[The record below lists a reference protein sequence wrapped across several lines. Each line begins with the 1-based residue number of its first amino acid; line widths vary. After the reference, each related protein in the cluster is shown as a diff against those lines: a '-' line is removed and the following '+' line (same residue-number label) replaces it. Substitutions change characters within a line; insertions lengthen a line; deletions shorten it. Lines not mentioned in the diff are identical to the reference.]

1 MAIVEYIILSDQQLV
16 LLSREGDAAA
26 FEALIGRYRSS
37 LRQLFLTHN
46 LSVDDTDD
54 LLQETYIKLFLRLDS
69 YNPTYTFGQWA
80 YTIARNTFIDYC
92 RGRHSELI
100 ARELPDIF
108 PIEPSANPEQRVIIA
123 QNNDQ
128 LMMRMAQLP
137 LRYRQLIEMRFLS
150 ELSYEEIASQLGIP
164 LGTVST
170 QIHRAR
176 ARLLKLMQ
184 T

>member
-16 LLSREGDAAA
+16 LLSKEGDAAA
-26 FEALIGRYRSS
+26 FEALIGRYRPS
-37 LRQLFLTHN
+37 LRQVFLTHN
-46 LSVDDTDD
+46 VSADDADD

-92 RGRHSELI
+92 RTRHNELLQ
-100 ARELPDIF
+100 RELPKSIPTD
-108 PIEPSANPEQRVIIA
+108 PSANPEQKVIIA

-137 LRYRQLIEMRFLS
+137 LRYRHLIEMRFLN

-176 ARLLKLMQ
+176 AKLLKLMQ